1 MKVKAI
7 ISILFLVLI
16 SILSLRTNV
25 TKFGELNTGPC
36 KVVAVQ
42 SA

>member
-1 MKVKAI
+1 MKLKAI
-7 ISILFLVLI
+7 VSILFLVLI

-25 TKFGELNTGPC
+25 TKFGELNTGHA
-36 KVVAVQ
+36 KLWAIQ